1 MCCIVLKRYYLC
13 VIKVSEAAKPGL
25 TKEKKQLLK
34 RIKLKVMKKQ
44 SNNNFTPISKEHTN
58 ELTTVVNETLA
69 VGFVPAKTFTS
80 FDLWNI
86 QRRSKTMMYRRHIA

>member
-13 VIKVSEAAKPGL
+13 VIKVSNVGEPGL
-25 TKEKKQLLK
+25 TKEQEATK

-44 SNNNFTPISKEHTN
+44 SNNNFTQISKEHTN

-69 VGFVPAKTFTS
+69 VGFVPVKTFTS

-86 QRRSKTMMYRRHIA
+86 QRRSKTMMYRRHVA